1 MEATFAAASQLA
13 EKQYELEET
22 HADLEVSATV
32 SDVVQERLGKI
43 TKVMVGAAQNLVKL
57 HHENEAV
64 LYHNIEAGRRA
75 VDLCS
80 HAMESNGTA
89 AEHAHATAA
98 PEGTCSS
105 AQRGDHGISMPT
117 L

>member
-1 MEATFAAASQLA
+1 MEATFAAAAQLA

-22 HADLEVSATV
+22 HADLKVSATV

-43 TKVMVGAAQNLVKL
+43 TKVMVGAVQNLVKL

-64 LYHNIEAGRRA
+64 LDHNIEAGRRA

-80 HAMESNGTA
+80 HAMQSYGKKVVQVVVISSHSSSNSRRT
-89 AEHAHATAA
+89 
-98 PEGTCSS
+98 S
-105 AQRGDHGISMPT
+105 RNISNSK
-117 L
+117 

>member
-43 TKVMVGAAQNLVKL
+43 TKVMVGAAQNLVK
-57 HHENEAV
+57 
-64 LYHNIEAGRRA
+64 
-75 VDLCS
+75 
-80 HAMESNGTA
+80 
-89 AEHAHATAA
+89 
-98 PEGTCSS
+98 
-105 AQRGDHGISMPT
+105 
-117 L
+117 

>member
-1 MEATFAAASQLA
+1 MEATFAAAAQLA

-64 LYHNIEAGRRA
+64 LDHNIEAGRRA

-80 HAMESNGTA
+80 HAMESNCTA
-89 AEHAHATAA
+89 VIRADLGSETKI
-98 PEGTCSS
+98 
-105 AQRGDHGISMPT
+105 Q
-117 L
+117 